1 MGTPACQLPS
11 HQKTRKLWWS
21 MTDYPLSRTKSIW
34 LIWEI
39 QDGREYFAS
48 DLPSLQH
55 FYSSGSLIA
64 WCVQRIDVT
73 ILMVT
78 TCVTLLIT
86 WRVQHQKDRKLIEV
100 DVVAEVAIISQDPQ
114 KWRNHQQKWQS
125 FFDLWD
131 LGWYQL
137 VKHSKGG
144 TNNQCRGYKM
154 MCAQCQHSYLFQEW
168 SCKVDGQIFFT
179 LFHTVL
185 TSIAQTCIIP
195 IKLLL
200 LGAATS
206 PRRTENER

>member
-1 MGTPACQLPS
+1 
-11 HQKTRKLWWS
+11 
-21 MTDYPLSRTKSIW
+21 
-34 LIWEI
+34 
-39 QDGREYFAS
+39 
-48 DLPSLQH
+48 
-55 FYSSGSLIA
+55 
-64 WCVQRIDVT
+64 
-73 ILMVT
+73 
-78 TCVTLLIT
+78 
-86 WRVQHQKDRKLIEV
+86 
-100 DVVAEVAIISQDPQ
+100 VAIISQDPQ

-206 PRRTENER
+206 PLVIGLSQTCEIPFSHHISILSVHYHTLKRAAGWRPDARAVGCVLFFFSTQSWPWITHHKTLTSGKLQKMLLGISSLGVPYYFFIPQLPTNVFVL